1 MASLPVI
8 VGFGGYNSAGRSSFH
23 HGYQRMVI
31 ESLPV
36 QERRETLA
44 DLAILMGMLRFESGQ
59 YLDENDQTYT
69 LSEVDEKLASQ
80 ILDRSLVRR
89 IENQYFDVDA
99 LHWQKD
105 VTLTPTTSQAQSF
118 TLTKKQLPVP
128 VPKNWQVTEIDSKQ
142 VEVTISGELKMK
154 MDSYR
159 EMTVKSAG
167 QLPSGFDPAKHYK
180 SRFHPRALQ
189 MAILG
194 ASDAIHS
201 IGIEW
206 QTIMDSVQP
215 DEVAVYSSN
224 AMSQL
229 DEPGLGGMLQSRLK
243 GGRVTT
249 KQCPLGLNS
258 MPADFV
264 NAYVLGSLGSTG
276 AITGACASFLYNLR
290 AGIEDIASGRRRVVV
305 VGNSEAPLTP
315 EIIDGY
321 ATMSALASVEGL
333 KKLDGVEVPDFHK
346 TSRPFGENCGF
357 TIAESTQYAVLMDD
371 KLAIELGADIHGAAT
386 DVFVN
391 ADGIKKSISSPGAG
405 NYVTMAKAVAA
416 ARAMLGDEAV
426 QKRSFVQAHGSSTPA
441 NRVTESVIFDSVAKA
456 FNIKKWPVTAIKSYV
471 GHSLAP
477 ASADQLMASLG
488 VFKHGILPGIK
499 TIDSVAEDVHQ
510 QRLDIALQDRKESA
524 GAWDVAFL
532 NSKGFGGNNATA
544 TVLSPQVVQG
554 MLTKRYGQE
563 VMNDYEKKR
572 EITRNKANAYDEKAS
587 KGDLN
592 VIYRFGEKMIDESEI
607 KLSDK
612 AIAMPGYKNEIPLPQ
627 HNPFSDMF

>member
-23 HGYQRMVI
+23 HAYQRMII
-31 ESLPV
+31 ESLPAE
-36 QERRETLA
+36 ERQETLA
-44 DLAILMGMLRFESGQ
+44 DLAILMGILTYNSGQ
-59 YLDENDQTYT
+59 YIDENQCVYS
-69 LSEVDEKLASQ
+69 LKEIDEKLSKM
-80 ILDRSLVRR
+80 ILDRTLVRR
-89 IENQYFDVDA
+89 IENQFFDVDA
-99 LHWQKD
+99 VHWQKE
-105 VTLTPTTSQAQSF
+105 VTLGQESGVSSVF
-118 TLTKKQLPVP
+118 SLSKKQLPNP
-128 VPKNWQVTEIDSKQ
+128 VPSNWQIKELDNLTI
-142 VEVTISGELKMK
+142 EVTVTGDLTAK

-159 EMTVKSAG
+159 DITVKSAG
-167 QLPSGFDPAKHYK
+167 QLPSGFDPGKHYK

-194 ASDAIHS
+194 ASDAINS
-201 IGIEW
+201 MGIDW
-206 QTIMDSVQP
+206 QTVMDSVQP

-229 DEPGLGGMLQSRLK
+229 DELGLGGMLTSRLK

-249 KQCPLGLNS
+249 KNCPLGLNS
-258 MPADFV
+258 MPADFI

-290 AGIEDIASGRRRVVV
+290 AGIEDITSGRRRVVV
-305 VGNSEAPLTP
+305 VGNSEAPITP

-333 KKLDGVEVPDFHK
+333 KKLDNVEVPDFQK
-346 TSRPFGENCGF
+346 TSRPFGDNCGF
-357 TIAESTQYAVLMDD
+357 TIAESSQYTVLMDD
-371 KLAIELGADIHGAAT
+371 ALAIELGADIHGAAT

-391 ADGIKKSISSPGAG
+391 ADGVKKSISSPGAG
-405 NYVTMAKAVAA
+405 NYITMAKAVAA
-416 ARAMLGDEAV
+416 ARAMLGDDAV
-426 QKRSFVQAHGSSTPA
+426 QNRSFVQAHGSSTPQ

-456 FNIKKWPVTAIKSYV
+456 FDIKKWPVTAIKSYV

-477 ASADQLMASLG
+477 ASADQLVASLG

-499 TIDSVAEDVHQ
+499 TIDKVAEDVHQ
-510 QRLDIALQDRKESA
+510 QRLAIALEDRKEEA
-524 GAWDVAFL
+524 GTWDVAFL

-544 TVLSPQVVQG
+544 TLLSPQVVES
-554 MLTKRYGQE
+554 MLAKRYGEE
-563 VMNDYEKKR
+563 VMSQYKSKR
-572 EITRNKANAYDEKAS
+572 EKARLKAKAYDEQAS

-607 KLSDK
+607 SVTNKS
-612 AIAMPGYKNEIPLPQ
+612 IAMPGYLNEISLPQ
-627 HNPFSDMF
+627 DNPFSDMV

>member
-1 MASLPVI
+1 MAHLPVI
-8 VGFGGYNSAGRSSFH
+8 VGFGGFNSAGRSSFH
-23 HGYQRMVI
+23 HAYQRMII

-36 QERRETLA
+36 EERQETLA
-44 DLAILMGMLRFESGQ
+44 DLAILMGILQFESGK
-59 YLDENDQTYT
+59 YVDENQVSYT
-69 LSEVDEKLASQ
+69 LQEIDEQLSQ
-80 ILDRSLVRR
+80 MILERTLVRR
-89 IENQYFDVDA
+89 IENQFFDVDA
-99 LHWQKD
+99 VHWQKE
-105 VTLTPTTSQAQSF
+105 VSLNQEAGKTTTF
-118 TLTKKQLPVP
+118 TLAKKQLPTP
-128 VPKNWQVTEIDSKQ
+128 VPLNWEVAEVDKQ
-142 VEVTISGELKMK
+142 TVKITVAGDLSVK

-159 EMTVKSAG
+159 DITVKSAG
-167 QLPSGFDPAKHYK
+167 QLPSGFDPSKHYK

-194 ASDAIHS
+194 ASDAINS
-201 IGIEW
+201 MGIDW
-206 QTIMDSVQP
+206 QTVMDSVQP

-229 DEPGLGGMLQSRLK
+229 DEPGLGGMLTSRLK

-258 MPADFV
+258 MPADFI

-290 AGIEDIASGRRRVVV
+290 AGIEDISSGRRRVVV
-305 VGNSEAPLTP
+305 VGNSEAPITP

-333 KKLDGVEVPDFHK
+333 KKLDNVEVPDFQK

-357 TIAESTQYAVLMDD
+357 TIAESSQYTVLMDD
-371 KLAIELGADIHGAAT
+371 ALAMELGADIHGAAT

-391 ADGIKKSISSPGAG
+391 ADGVKKSISSPGAG

-416 ARAMLGDEAV
+416 ARAMLGDDAV
-426 QKRSFVQAHGSSTPA
+426 QNRSFIQAHGSSTPQ

-456 FNIKKWPVTAIKSYV
+456 FDITQWPVTAIKSYV

-477 ASADQLMASLG
+477 ASADQLVASLG

-499 TIDSVAEDVHQ
+499 TIDKVADDVHQ
-510 QRLDIALQDRKESA
+510 QRLEIALQDRKEEA
-524 GAWDVAFL
+524 GKWDVAFL

-544 TVLSPQVVQG
+544 TLLSPQVVEG
-554 MLTKRYGQE
+554 MLSKRYGE
-563 VMNDYEKKR
+563 TAMTEYKEKR
-572 EITRNKANAYDEKAS
+572 EKTRAKAQAYDTAAS
-587 KGDLN
+587 KGDLK

-607 KLSDK
+607 TLTNKSVS
-612 AIAMPGYKNEIPLPQ
+612 MPGYLNEISLPQ
-627 HNPFSDMF
+627 DNPFSDMV